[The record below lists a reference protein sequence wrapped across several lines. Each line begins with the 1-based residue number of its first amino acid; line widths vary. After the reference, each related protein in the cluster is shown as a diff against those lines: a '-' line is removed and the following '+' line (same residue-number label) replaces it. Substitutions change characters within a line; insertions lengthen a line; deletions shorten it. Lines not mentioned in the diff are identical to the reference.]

1 MRKNSYQI
9 YFVLAL
15 GLLLLF
21 AVPARVQNVLRSQ
34 FLRPLLP
41 FGYLLPKK
49 NHKLPKDY
57 PTRPVEASKPFR
69 PSHPDGS
76 LAKILYR
83 NPSTWSDFFWI
94 DLGENSNQ
102 EGSKIVLN
110 SPVLYDGSLIGIID
124 YVGKKQSRV
133 QLITNSNLTI
143 SVRALRGQ
151 DQYLDLQNHL
161 EALLSSPIT
170 QEIDALEFELSK
182 LKNRLQS
189 ETQSWYLA
197 KGEIYG
203 SSEPLWRSKS
213 HLLLGRG
220 FNCESGDEKGVQ
232 RDLIT
237 GKSLDALE
245 IEIPILKRGD
255 LLITTGLDGVF
266 PEGLQVARV
275 TEVEDLAEGSF
286 AYSLRARPIV
296 PHLNDLQYVEVIL
309 PVEYKHEKVSL
320 RAFSN

>member
-1 MRKNSYQI
+1 MRKNNYQI

-34 FLRPLLP
+34 FLRPILP
-41 FGYLLPKK
+41 FGYLIPKK
-49 NHKLPKDY
+49 NHKLPKNY
-57 PTRPVEASKPFR
+57 PSQPVEASTPFR
-69 PSHPDGS
+69 PSHPNGS

-83 NPSTWSDFFWI
+83 NPSTWNDFFWI
-94 DLGENSNQ
+94 DLGEASNQ
-102 EGSKIVLN
+102 QGSKIVLN

-143 SVRALRGQ
+143 SVRALRGEN
-151 DQYLDLQNHL
+151 QYLDLHNHL
-161 EALLSSPIT
+161 EALLSSPII
-170 QEIDALEFELSK
+170 QEAGALQFELSK
-182 LKNRLQS
+182 LKNCLQS
-189 ETQSWYLA
+189 ETQNWYLA

-203 SSEPLWRSKS
+203 ASEPLWRSKS

-220 FNCESGDEKGVQ
+220 FNCENGDEKGVQ

-245 IEIPILKRGD
+245 REISILKRGD

-275 TEVEDLAEGSF
+275 TEVEDLTEGSF
-286 AYSLRARPIV
+286 AYSLKARPIA
-296 PHLNDLQYVEVIL
+296 PSLNDLQYVEVIL
-309 PVEYKHEKVSL
+309 PVEYKYEKVSL
-320 RAFSN
+320 KAFSN